1 MCGIVG
7 TVDNKNLRS
16 FLLNGLKSLEY
27 RGYDSAGIATITDNN
42 FNLYRCVGRVEGLEK
57 KVPSNLPGFT
67 GIGHTRWA
75 THGEPL
81 ERNCHPHVSYNNIFA
96 IVHNGVIE
104 NFQELKNELLNE
116 GFKFNSDTDT
126 EVIANVLEQE
136 YSKTNNVLES
146 INNTLKRID
155 GSLAIAILFNGDEHK
170 IYFARRKS
178 PLLIGIGKETNYLAS
193 DALPMI
199 KFADKF
205 VDLLNNQYGYITNNE
220 VHVYQNNKEV
230 ELKYTERNAEL
241 LNADLNGYP
250 HYMLKEIEEIPSCIV
265 RLIDNYFINEEYH
278 FNFEMLEALQN
289 ADTITF
295 IACGT
300 SYHACLLGKH
310 YMEKIGKHSEAY
322 IASEWA
328 YFPHFNNREKEVF
341 ILVSQSGETAD
352 VITCLQNINKNNY
365 KSITITN
372 TKGSTLERDATWS
385 CLLYAGVEIAVA
397 STKAYTSQVALLYL
411 LSSAIVHNTSSIK
424 ILKNNNVALN
434 NIINQKEQIK
444 EIAYKIK
451 NVNDAFFLGRGT
463 DYYVALEA
471 SLKLKEITY
480 IHSEAFPGGELKH
493 GPLALIEKNTPVFGF
508 ITLPEISAAM
518 RGNFS
523 EVKARNAKVYSIVTK
538 NLATKD
544 DTIVIDNLNRDIS
557 ALAIVMVA
565 QYLAYYAALARNKD
579 IDKPRNLAKSVT
591 VE

>member
-7 TVDNKNLRS
+7 TVDSKNLRS

-42 FNLYRCVGRVEGLEK
+42 FNLYRCVGRVEELEK

-116 GFKFNSDTDT
+116 GFKFNSETDT

-385 CLLYAGVEIAVA
+385 CLLYAGVEIAIA

>member
-7 TVDNKNLRS
+7 TVSSNNLRS
-16 FLLNGLKSLEY
+16 FLINGLKSLEY
-27 RGYDSAGIATITDNN
+27 RGYDSAGIATISDNK
-42 FNLYRCVGRVEGLEK
+42 FELFRSVGRVELLTK
-57 KVPSNLPGFT
+57 KLPINLKGT
-67 GIGHTRWA
+67 IGIGHTRWA

-81 ERNCHPHVSYNNIFA
+81 EKNCHPLTSFHDLFT

-104 NFQELKNELLNE
+104 NFQELKSELINNGYE
-116 GFKFNSDTDT
+116 FSSDTDT
-126 EVIANVLEQE
+126 EVIVNILDQE
-136 YSKTNNVLES
+136 YLKTNNILDAIS
-146 INNTLKRID
+146 NSLKRIE
-155 GSLAIAILFNGDEHK
+155 GSLAIAILFKNDSSRL
-170 IYFARRKS
+170 YFAKRKS
-178 PLLIGIGKETNYLAS
+178 PLLVGIGKDTNYLAS

-199 KFADKF
+199 NYANKF
-205 VDLLNNQYGYITNNE
+205 VDLTNDEYGYISKSE
-220 VHVYQNNKEV
+220 VHVYKNNIEQK
-230 ELKYTERNAEL
+230 LKYTERNAEL

-250 HYMLKEIEEIPSCIV
+250 HYMLKEIEEIPSCIM
-265 RLIDNYFINEEYH
+265 RLIDNYFQNNQYK
-278 FNFEMLEALQN
+278 FNSEMLETLLN
-289 ADTITF
+289 ADTISF

-328 YFPHFNNREKEVF
+328 YFPHFNNREKEIF

-352 VITCLQNINKNNY
+352 VITCLQTINKNNY

-397 STKAYTSQVALLYL
+397 STKAYASQVALLYL

-424 ILKNNNVALN
+424 ILKDNNVALD
-434 NIINQKEQIK
+434 NIISIKEEIK
-444 EIAYKIK
+444 EIAYEIK
-451 NVNDAFFLGRGT
+451 DVNNAFFLGRGT

-493 GPLALIEKNTPVFGF
+493 GPLALVEKNTPIFGF

-523 EVKARNAKVYSIVTK
+523 EVKARNAKVYSFVTK
-538 NLATKD
+538 NLASKD
-544 DTIVIDNLNRDIS
+544 DTIIIDNLNRDIS

-565 QYLAYYAALARNKD
+565 QYLAYYTALARNND

>member
-7 TVDNKNLRS
+7 TVDSKDLRS

-27 RGYDSAGIATITDNN
+27 RGYDSAGIATITDSN
-42 FNLYRCVGRVEGLEK
+42 FNLYRCVGRVEALEK

-155 GSLAIAILFNGDEHK
+155 GSLAIAILFKGDEHK

-265 RLIDNYFINEEYH
+265 RLIDNYFVNEEYH

>member
-7 TVDNKNLRS
+7 TVDSKNLRS

-27 RGYDSAGIATITDNN
+27 RGYDSAGIATITDSN
-42 FNLYRCVGRVEGLEK
+42 FNLYRCVGRVEELEK

-146 INNTLKRID
+146 INNTLKRVD

-328 YFPHFNNREKEVF
+328 YFPHFNDREKEVF

>member
-7 TVDNKNLRS
+7 TVDSKNLRS

-42 FNLYRCVGRVEGLEK
+42 FNLYRCVGRVEELEK

-146 INNTLKRID
+146 INNTLKRVD

-265 RLIDNYFINEEYH
+265 RLIDNYFVNEEYH

>member
-7 TVDNKNLRS
+7 TVDSKNLRS

-42 FNLYRCVGRVEGLEK
+42 FNLYRCVGRVEELEK

-146 INNTLKRID
+146 INNTLKRVD
-155 GSLAIAILFNGDEHK
+155 GSLAIAILFKGDEHK

-265 RLIDNYFINEEYH
+265 RLIDNYFVNEEYH

-328 YFPHFNNREKEVF
+328 YFPHFNDREKEVF

>member
-7 TVDNKNLRS
+7 TVDSKNLRS

-42 FNLYRCVGRVEGLEK
+42 FNLYRCVGRVEELEK

-265 RLIDNYFINEEYH
+265 RLIDNYFVNEEYH

>member
-7 TVDNKNLRS
+7 TVDSKNLRS

-265 RLIDNYFINEEYH
+265 RLIDNYFVNEEYH

-328 YFPHFNNREKEVF
+328 YFPHFNDREKEVF

-544 DTIVIDNLNRDIS
+544 DTIIIDNLNRDIS

-565 QYLAYYAALARNKD
+565 QYLAYYTALARNKD

>member
-7 TVDNKNLRS
+7 TVDSKNLRS

-42 FNLYRCVGRVEGLEK
+42 FNLYRCVGRVEELEK

-146 INNTLKRID
+146 INNTLKRVD

-265 RLIDNYFINEEYH
+265 RLIDNYFVNEEYH

-328 YFPHFNNREKEVF
+328 YFPHFNDREKEVF

>member
-7 TVDNKNLRS
+7 TVDSKNLRS

-27 RGYDSAGIATITDNN
+27 RGYDSAGIATITDSN
-42 FNLYRCVGRVEGLEK
+42 FNLYRCVGRVEELEK

-265 RLIDNYFINEEYH
+265 RLIDNYFVNEEYH

>member
-7 TVDNKNLRS
+7 TVSSNNLRS
-16 FLLNGLKSLEY
+16 FLINGLKSLEY
-27 RGYDSAGIATITDNN
+27 RGYDSAGIATISDNK
-42 FNLYRCVGRVEGLEK
+42 FELFRSVGRVELLTK
-57 KVPSNLPGFT
+57 KLPTNLKGT
-67 GIGHTRWA
+67 IGIGHTRWA

-81 ERNCHPHVSYNNIFA
+81 EKNCHPLTSFHDLFT

-104 NFQELKNELLNE
+104 NFQELKSELINNGYE
-116 GFKFNSDTDT
+116 FSSDTDT
-126 EVIANVLEQE
+126 EVIVNILDQE
-136 YSKTNNVLES
+136 YLKTNNILDAIS
-146 INNTLKRID
+146 NSLKRIE
-155 GSLAIAILFNGDEHK
+155 GSLAIAILFKNDSSRL
-170 IYFARRKS
+170 YFAKRKS
-178 PLLIGIGKETNYLAS
+178 PLLVGIGKDTNYLAS

-199 KFADKF
+199 NYANKF
-205 VDLLNNQYGYITNNE
+205 VDLTNDEYGYISKSE
-220 VHVYQNNKEV
+220 VHVYKNNIEQK
-230 ELKYTERNAEL
+230 LKYTERNAEL

-250 HYMLKEIEEIPSCIV
+250 HYMLKEIEEIPSCIM
-265 RLIDNYFINEEYH
+265 RLIDNYFQNSQYK
-278 FNFEMLEALQN
+278 FNSEMLEALLN
-289 ADTITF
+289 ADTISF

-328 YFPHFNNREKEVF
+328 YFPHFNNREKEIF

-352 VITCLQNINKNNY
+352 VITCLQTINKNNY

-397 STKAYTSQVALLYL
+397 STKAYASQVALLYL

-424 ILKNNNVALN
+424 ILKDNNVALD
-434 NIINQKEQIK
+434 NIISIKEEIK
-444 EIAYKIK
+444 EIAYEIK
-451 NVNDAFFLGRGT
+451 DVNNAFFLGRGT

-493 GPLALIEKNTPVFGF
+493 GPLALVEKNTPIFGF

-523 EVKARNAKVYSIVTK
+523 EVKARNAKVYSFVTK
-538 NLATKD
+538 NLASKD
-544 DTIVIDNLNRDIS
+544 DTIIIDNLNRDIS

-565 QYLAYYAALARNKD
+565 QYLAYYTALARNND

>member
-7 TVDNKNLRS
+7 TVDSKDLRS

-42 FNLYRCVGRVEGLEK
+42 FNLYRCVGRVEELEK

-146 INNTLKRID
+146 INNTLKRVD

-265 RLIDNYFINEEYH
+265 RLIDNYFVNEEYH

-328 YFPHFNNREKEVF
+328 YFPHFNDREKEVF

-544 DTIVIDNLNRDIS
+544 DTIIIDNLNRDIS

>member
-7 TVDNKNLRS
+7 TVDSKNLRS

-265 RLIDNYFINEEYH
+265 RLIDNYFVNEEYH

-328 YFPHFNNREKEVF
+328 YFPHFNDREKEVF

-544 DTIVIDNLNRDIS
+544 DTIIIDNLNRDIS

>member
-7 TVDNKNLRS
+7 TVDSKNLRS

-155 GSLAIAILFNGDEHK
+155 GSLAIAILFKGDEHK

-265 RLIDNYFINEEYH
+265 RLIDNYFVNEEYH

-328 YFPHFNNREKEVF
+328 YFPHFNDREKEVF

-544 DTIVIDNLNRDIS
+544 DTIIIDNLNRDIS

>member
-7 TVDNKNLRS
+7 TVDSKNLRS

-27 RGYDSAGIATITDNN
+27 RGYDSAGIATITDSN
-42 FNLYRCVGRVEGLEK
+42 FNLYRCVGRVEELEK

-75 THGEPL
+75 THGEAL

-265 RLIDNYFINEEYH
+265 RLIDNYFVNEEYH

-328 YFPHFNNREKEVF
+328 YFPHFNDREKEVF

-451 NVNDAFFLGRGT
+451 NVNDAFFSGRGT

-565 QYLAYYAALARNKD
+565 QYLAYYTALARNKD

>member
-7 TVDNKNLRS
+7 TVDSKNLRS

-42 FNLYRCVGRVEGLEK
+42 FNLYRCVGRVEELEK

-146 INNTLKRID
+146 INNTLKRLD

-328 YFPHFNNREKEVF
+328 YFPHFNDREKEVF

>member
-7 TVDNKNLRS
+7 TVDSKNLRS

-27 RGYDSAGIATITDNN
+27 RGYDSAGIATITDNK
-42 FNLYRCVGRVEGLEK
+42 FNLYRSVGRVEGLEEK
-57 KVPSNLPGFT
+57 IPSNLPGFT

-81 ERNCHPHVSYNNIFA
+81 ERNCHPQLSYNNNFA

-116 GFKFNSDTDT
+116 GFKFSSDTDT
-126 EVIANVLEQE
+126 EVIANVIEQE
-136 YSKTNNVLES
+136 YLKTNDVLLA
-146 INNTLKRID
+146 INNALKRID
-155 GSLAIAILFNGDEHK
+155 GSLAIAILFKGDEHK
-170 IYFARRKS
+170 LYFARRKS
-178 PLLIGIGKETNYLAS
+178 PLLIGIGNETNYLAS

-199 KFADKF
+199 KCADKF
-205 VDLLNNQYGYITNNE
+205 VDLLNDQYGYITTDE

-265 RLIDNYFINEEYH
+265 RLIDNYFVNEEYH
-278 FNFEMLEALQN
+278 FNDEMLEALQN

-328 YFPHFNNREKEVF
+328 YFPHFNDREKEIF

-352 VITCLQNINKNNY
+352 VITCLQNINKHNY

-397 STKAYTSQVALLYL
+397 STKAYTSQVSLLYL

-544 DTIVIDNLNRDIS
+544 DTIIIDNLNRDIS

-565 QYLAYYAALARNKD
+565 QYLAYYTALARNKD

>member
-7 TVDNKNLRS
+7 TVDSKDLRS

-27 RGYDSAGIATITDNN
+27 RGYDSAGIATITDSN
-42 FNLYRCVGRVEGLEK
+42 FNLYRCVGRVEELEK

-146 INNTLKRID
+146 INNTLKRVD
-155 GSLAIAILFNGDEHK
+155 GSLAIAILFKGDEHK

-199 KFADKF
+199 KSADKF

-265 RLIDNYFINEEYH
+265 RLIDNYFVNEEYH

-328 YFPHFNNREKEVF
+328 YFPHFNDREKEVF

>member
-7 TVDNKNLRS
+7 TVDSKNLRS

-42 FNLYRCVGRVEGLEK
+42 FNLYRCVGRVEELEK

>member
-7 TVDNKNLRS
+7 TVDSKNLRS

-27 RGYDSAGIATITDNN
+27 RGYDSAGIATITDGN
-42 FNLYRCVGRVEGLEK
+42 FNLYRCVGRVEGLEEK
-57 KVPSNLPGFT
+57 IPSNLPGFT

-146 INNTLKRID
+146 INNTLKRVD
-155 GSLAIAILFNGDEHK
+155 GSLAIAILFKGDEHK

-265 RLIDNYFINEEYH
+265 RLIDNYFVNEEYH

-328 YFPHFNNREKEVF
+328 YFPHFNDREKEVF

-544 DTIVIDNLNRDIS
+544 DTIIIDNLNRDIS

-565 QYLAYYAALARNKD
+565 QYLAYYTALARNKD

>member
-7 TVDNKNLRS
+7 TVDSKNLRS

-42 FNLYRCVGRVEGLEK
+42 FNLYRCVGRVEELEK

-146 INNTLKRID
+146 INNTIKRVD

-328 YFPHFNNREKEVF
+328 YFPHFNDREKEVF

>member
-7 TVDNKNLRS
+7 TVDSKNLRS

-42 FNLYRCVGRVEGLEK
+42 FNLYRCVGRVEELEK

-146 INNTLKRID
+146 INNTIKRVD

>member
-7 TVDNKNLRS
+7 TVDSKNLRS

-42 FNLYRCVGRVEGLEK
+42 FNLYRCVGRVEELEK

-146 INNTLKRID
+146 INNILKRVD

-220 VHVYQNNKEV
+220 VHAYQNNKEV

-265 RLIDNYFINEEYH
+265 RLIDNYFVNEEYH

-352 VITCLQNINKNNY
+352 VITCLQNINKSNY

>member
-7 TVDNKNLRS
+7 TVDSKNLRS

-265 RLIDNYFINEEYH
+265 RLIDNYFVNEEYH

-328 YFPHFNNREKEVF
+328 YFPHFNDREKEVF

>member
-7 TVDNKNLRS
+7 TVDSKNLRS

-42 FNLYRCVGRVEGLEK
+42 FNLYRCVGRVEELEK

-146 INNTLKRID
+146 INNTLKRLD

-265 RLIDNYFINEEYH
+265 RLIDNYFVNEEYH

-328 YFPHFNNREKEVF
+328 YFPHFNDREKEVF

-352 VITCLQNINKNNY
+352 VITCLQNINKNNW
-365 KSITITN
+365 KGNIVESI
-372 TKGSTLERDATWS
+372 LENK
-385 CLLYAGVEIAVA
+385 EF
-397 STKAYTSQVALLYL
+397 
-411 LSSAIVHNTSSIK
+411 NSI
-424 ILKNNNVALN
+424 LN
-434 NIINQKEQIK
+434 K
-444 EIAYKIK
+444 
-451 NVNDAFFLGRGT
+451 T
-463 DYYVALEA
+463 
-471 SLKLKEITY
+471 
-480 IHSEAFPGGELKH
+480 
-493 GPLALIEKNTPVFGF
+493 
-508 ITLPEISAAM
+508 
-518 RGNFS
+518 RGNS
-523 EVKARNAKVYSIVTK
+523 
-538 NLATKD
+538 
-544 DTIVIDNLNRDIS
+544 
-557 ALAIVMVA
+557 
-565 QYLAYYAALARNKD
+565 
-579 IDKPRNLAKSVT
+579 
-591 VE
+591 

>member
-7 TVDNKNLRS
+7 TVDSKDLRS

-27 RGYDSAGIATITDNN
+27 RGYDSAGIATITDSN
-42 FNLYRCVGRVEGLEK
+42 FNLYRCVGRVEELEK

-146 INNTLKRID
+146 INNTLKRVD
-155 GSLAIAILFNGDEHK
+155 GSLAIAILFKGDEHK

-265 RLIDNYFINEEYH
+265 RLIDNYFVNEEYH

-328 YFPHFNNREKEVF
+328 YFPHFNDREKEVF

>member
-7 TVDNKNLRS
+7 TVDSKNLRS

-42 FNLYRCVGRVEGLEK
+42 FNLYRCVGRVEELEK

-328 YFPHFNNREKEVF
+328 YFPHFNDREKEVF

>member
-7 TVDNKNLRS
+7 TVDSKNLRS
-16 FLLNGLKSLEY
+16 FLLNGLKYLEY
-27 RGYDSAGIATITDNN
+27 RGYDSAGIATITDSN
-42 FNLYRCVGRVEGLEK
+42 FNLYRCVGRVEELEK

-178 PLLIGIGKETNYLAS
+178 PLLIGIGKETNYLAN

-265 RLIDNYFINEEYH
+265 RLIDNYFVNEEYH

-328 YFPHFNNREKEVF
+328 YFPHFNDREKEVF

-565 QYLAYYAALARNKD
+565 QYLAYYTALARNKD

>member
-81 ERNCHPHVSYNNIFA
+81 ERNCHPHVSYNNIFT

-146 INNTLKRID
+146 INNTLKRVD
-155 GSLAIAILFNGDEHK
+155 GSLAIAILFKGDEHK

-265 RLIDNYFINEEYH
+265 RLIDNYFVNEEYH

-310 YMEKIGKHSEAY
+310 YMEKIGKHSDAY

>member
-7 TVDNKNLRS
+7 TVDSKNLRS

-42 FNLYRCVGRVEGLEK
+42 FNLYRCVGMVEELEK

-265 RLIDNYFINEEYH
+265 RLIDNYFVNEEYH

-328 YFPHFNNREKEVF
+328 YFPHFNDREKEVF

>member
-7 TVDNKNLRS
+7 TVDSKNLRS

-57 KVPSNLPGFT
+57 KVPLNLPGFT

-265 RLIDNYFINEEYH
+265 RLIDNYFVNEEYH

-328 YFPHFNNREKEVF
+328 YFPHFNDREKEVF

-544 DTIVIDNLNRDIS
+544 DTIIIDNLNRDIS
-557 ALAIVMVA
+557 ALAIVIVA
-565 QYLAYYAALARNKD
+565 QYLAYYTALARNKD

>member
-7 TVDNKNLRS
+7 TVDSKNLRS

-42 FNLYRCVGRVEGLEK
+42 FNLYRCVGRVEELEK

-328 YFPHFNNREKEVF
+328 YFPHFNDREKEVF

-444 EIAYKIK
+444 EIVYKIK

-518 RGNFS
+518 RSNFS

>member
-7 TVDNKNLRS
+7 TVDSKNLRS

-42 FNLYRCVGRVEGLEK
+42 FNLYRCVGRVEELEK

-265 RLIDNYFINEEYH
+265 RLIDNFFINEEYH